1 MKKLLFIVNPRAGK
15 NKSHAPLFDAMSVF
29 SDAEYLI
36 RVRCTAGRGD
46 AATFAAEEAE
56 EYDAVVC
63 SGGDGTLN
71 ETLTG
76 LMALE
81 ERPPVGY
88 LPSGSTNDFAASL
101 KIPSSPVLAARQIVA
116 SQGRDLDIGRFQDRY
131 FVYVA
136 SFGAF
141 TRSSYAAPQNVKN
154 ALGHFAYILEGMK
167 DLDTLRPYKV
177 KATADGEVFD
187 GSFLFGAICNS
198 TSIGGLMKLSPE
210 HVILDD
216 GKFELLL
223 VPSPKTPMD
232 LQNLIMAFLSQ
243 QYDQGGLIFR
253 HVSQVRVEAEDEEL
267 SWSLD
272 GEFDPGAP
280 VVEIQN
286 LQKALKLLL

>member
-1 MKKLLFIVNPRAGK
+1 MERTHHEKTKACRLASCLPFGTG
-15 NKSHAPLFDAMSVF
+15 
-29 SDAEYLI
+29 
-36 RVRCTAGRGD
+36 RVCPFLCPDGPC
-46 AATFAAEEAE
+46 
-56 EYDAVVC
+56 AVP
-63 SGGDGTLN
+63 
-71 ETLTG
+71 
-76 LMALE
+76 A
-81 ERPPVGY
+81 
-88 LPSGSTNDFAASL
+88 
-101 KIPSSPVLAARQIVA
+101 
-116 SQGRDLDIGRFQDRY
+116 
-131 FVYVA
+131 
-136 SFGAF
+136 
-141 TRSSYAAPQNVKN
+141 
-154 ALGHFAYILEGMK
+154 
-167 DLDTLRPYKV
+167 
-177 KATADGEVFD
+177 

-272 GEFDPGAP
+272 GEYDPGAP